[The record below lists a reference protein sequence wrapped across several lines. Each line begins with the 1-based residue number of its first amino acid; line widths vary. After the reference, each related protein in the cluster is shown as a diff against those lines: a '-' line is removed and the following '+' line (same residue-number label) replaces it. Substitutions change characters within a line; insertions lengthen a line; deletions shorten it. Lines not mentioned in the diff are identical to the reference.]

1 MGKVIFS
8 IFLSPIA
15 VIVLAITLKR
25 KLKNDPEKAKNYKTF
40 GVLSL
45 ISSVLLV
52 GLAFPVIWLTVQLF
66 ELTFSYLG
74 IFTQLLLIGNIFLGM
89 LAIEIPIIYFAVLI
103 ATIVFPISQL
113 TINRRP
119 IGWIAL
125 IVAIIA
131 IIGVIVLC
139 SYFITNGVLNNLF
152 G

>member
-15 VIVLAITLKR
+15 VIALAITLKR

-74 IFTQLLLIGNIFLGM
+74 IFYTIAFNRKYFSWYVGN
-89 LAIEIPIIYFAVLI
+89 
-103 ATIVFPISQL
+103 
-113 TINRRP
+113 
-119 IGWIAL
+119 
-125 IVAIIA
+125 
-131 IIGVIVLC
+131 
-139 SYFITNGVLNNLF
+139 
-152 G
+152 